1 MDCKAKVLEKQKAHV
16 EIKPIYLI
24 LFIIF
29 IYIGLVFIVSI
40 WKENIEKT
48 KNEAL
53 QLALTAE
60 VGFQKSNIS
69 KLNINESDLELLKY
83 KEIKNSLMNLVKLNN
98 EFQFAYI
105 FTKRND
111 KIYFLADSEPSDSEF
126 YSPPGLEFTE
136 ANEDTYLPFQNG
148 QPLVS
153 KPISD
158 RWGTWISVLIPMK
171 DLETG
176 EIIAVFGV
184 DYPAKSW
191 NDHAVSH
198 TIESGLIVICIL
210 LLIIAFYIVFI
221 RNSELREEKLKLQEI
236 GEKLKL
242 SEMQFKAIFNQV
254 PIGIAI
260 GYNDKYLESIDDER
274 SSINPMFENITG
286 RTKEEL
292 VNIAWMDITHPDDVA
307 GDLRNYK
314 KLMSGEID
322 GYDMEKR
329 YIKPDGS
336 IVWVHMKMAP
346 LLLDNTGNPMY
357 VCLIENIS
365 ERKSMEKALY
375 ESERSMSVLLDN
387 LPGMAYRC
395 SYDREWTMQFVSK
408 GCYELTGYKPHSLLN
423 NEDVSYNQLIAPE
436 YQEILWN
443 EWKRVIKLKYQF
455 KYEYEIITATGQRK
469 WVFEVGQIIYN
480 LNNNV
485 EVIEGIIIDITEKK
499 QSLFEIEYISNHD
512 LMTGL
517 YNHNYY
523 EELKAKFN
531 KENCL
536 PLSIIIGDINGVRLI
551 NDAFGHS
558 EGDKIIIETANI
570 IKNCCRESDVLSR
583 TGGDEFSILLPNTNK
598 DELNEIIGNIERS
611 CEQYNNL
618 IADKSMSINLTIG
631 YATKFSIFEDIQ
643 VVDKEAREYMY
654 KRKLFENKSYHSS
667 ILSSIMATMYER
679 SQETEEHAKRL
690 SVLSKMIGQKMNLP
704 QEKIDVLGLFAML
717 HDIGKIG
724 IDNSILNKPG
734 KLSIEEWEVMKR
746 HPEIGYRIAMSTTEL
761 KPIAEYILTHHE
773 RWDGKGY
780 PKGILGENIPLFS
793 RILAVVDTYDAMT
806 EDRVYRKA
814 MTKEATMEEI
824 KKNSGTQ
831 FDPYVVEIFIN
842 IEKGLN

>member
-1 MDCKAKVLEKQKAHV
+1 MGFKYKNKNQQKKCMI
-16 EIKPIYLI
+16 IKPVYVI
-24 LFIIF
+24 LVLLF
-29 IYIGLVFIVSI
+29 IYIEVVYVVNI
-40 WKENIEKT
+40 WNNNINKT
-48 KNEAL
+48 KEEAVKFA
-53 QLALTAE
+53 LAVE
-60 VGFQKSNIS
+60 VGFQKSNIA
-69 KLNINESDLELLKY
+69 KLNLNESDLELLEY
-83 KEIKNSLMNLVKLNN
+83 KEIKNSLMNLVALHN
-98 EFQFAYI
+98 EIKFAYI
-105 FTKRND
+105 YIQRD
-111 KIYFLADSEPSDSEF
+111 EKIYFVADSEPSNSEH
-126 YSPPGLEFTE
+126 YSPPGIEYTE

-148 QPLVS
+148 QPLIS

-158 RWGTWISVLIPMK
+158 HWGTWISVLVPMK
-171 DLETG
+171 DIVTG
-176 EIIAVFGV
+176 ETIAVFGV
-184 DYPAKSW
+184 DYPVETW
-191 NDHAVSH
+191 NDHAISH
-198 TIESGLIVICIL
+198 TVESSMIILCIL
-210 LLIIAFYIVFI
+210 LLIIAFYIVFM
-221 RNSELREEKLKLQEI
+221 RNNELKEEKQKLQEI
-236 GEKLKL
+236 DAKLKL

-274 SSINPMFENITG
+274 SSINPMFEKITG

-292 VNIAWMDITHPDDVA
+292 VNIAWMDITHPDDIA
-307 GDLRNYK
+307 EDLDNYQ
-314 KLMSGEID
+314 KLIAGEID
-322 GYDMEKR
+322 GYNMEKR
-329 YIKPDGS
+329 YFKPDGS
-336 IVWVHMKMAP
+336 LVWVHMKMAP

-357 VCLIENIS
+357 MCLIENIS

-375 ESERSMSVLLDN
+375 ESERSRSVLLDN

-395 SYDREWTMQFVSK
+395 SYNREWTMQFVSK
-408 GCYELTGYKPHSLLN
+408 GCFDLTGYKPHSLLHN
-423 NEDVSYNQLIAPE
+423 KDVSYNQLIAPE

-443 EWKRVIKLKYQF
+443 EWKRVKDLKYQF
-455 KYEYEIITATGQRK
+455 KYEYEIITAEGQRK

-480 LNNNV
+480 LNSEV

-523 EELKAKFN
+523 EEQKLKLD
-531 KENCL
+531 KESSL
-536 PLSIIIGDINGVRLI
+536 PLCIIIGDINGVRLI

-570 IKNCCRESDVLSR
+570 IKNCCRESDIISR

-598 DELNEIIGNIERS
+598 DELSEIIGNIERS

-618 IADKSMSINLTIG
+618 IEDKSKCINLTIG
-631 YATKFSIFEDIQ
+631 YAIKLAEYVDIQ
-643 VVDKEAREYMY
+643 VIDKEAREYMY

-690 SVLSKMIGQKMNLP
+690 AVISKRIGQKMNLS
-704 QEKIDVLGLFAML
+704 QENIDELGLFAML

-734 KLSIEEWEVMKR
+734 KLSSEEWEIMKR

-773 RWDGKGY
+773 RWDGRGY
-780 PKGILGENIPLFS
+780 PKGLSREDIPLFS

-806 EDRVYRKA
+806 EDRVYRKGIS
-814 MTKEATMEEI
+814 KEDSIKEIEE
-824 KKNSGTQ
+824 NSGKQ
-831 FDPYVVEIFIN
+831 FDPIIVEIFLD
-842 IEKGLN
+842 IERDY